1 MKPTFLIA
9 FLLCIASSLFGQ
21 GTFVGGL
28 VTDQEEDMPL
38 PGAHVVLIDQADQS
52 ERATVTS
59 AEGRFR
65 FNDAKAGS
73 YLLKISFLGFEEHS
87 QTVEVGNSPVFLGKI
102 QLGQAAIQL
111 EGVEVKEQ
119 TLPAIQL
126 GDTTQ
131 FNAEAFKVNPDA
143 SAEDLVRKMPG
154 VVVSGGKVQ
163 AQGEDIKE
171 VLVDGKPFFGNDP
184 TAALRNLPAE
194 VIDKVQVFDQKS
206 EQAQFSGVEDG
217 QTSKTLNIITK
228 PTMRSGQ
235 FGKLYAGYG
244 YEDKYQVGGILN
256 FFNADQRISI
266 IGQSNNIN
274 LQNFATEDLLGVVG
288 SSGRGGWRGRGGRG
302 GGSIGDF
309 LVSQRDG
316 ISTTNAIGLN
326 YADDWGKK
334 IKATGSYFF
343 NLSENEAAQEV
354 NREYI
359 DDEEVSQFYVENTES
374 STRNLNHRLNFRME
388 YQIDSFNSIILRPR
402 LTLQQNEGS
411 ETTFGQTL
419 LGSDPLNQSNYQFNP
434 DLSALNFSNDLLLRH
449 RFRKEGRTISL
460 NLDTEYNQ
468 SDGESFLYSEN
479 SFFGID
485 PTADTLQQFSDLQ
498 SDGWQFSSDLTYTE
512 PWGKRGSLNFSYQAS
527 LERSTSDKRVFD
539 FAEADQ
545 DYTDPNDA
553 LSNVFQTDYLTQRG
567 GLGYRLNGQDYNIGL
582 TLNYQWATL
591 DNERTFPTENQFE
604 RDFRNWLPFAFLRYN
619 FSKTE
624 SLRVFYRTSTNPP
637 SVDQLQDVIDN
648 SNPLQLRA
656 GNPDLAQNYQ
666 HSLFIRYSSTN
677 TEKSTNFFALFGGS
691 FTQDYVA
698 NSTLIAN
705 SDTLLAQGIL
715 LQRGAQLTSPVNLD
729 GNYSLRSYVT
739 YGLPAKFLRSNV
751 NFNLSGTY
759 NRQPGLLNGDLNY
772 SNNTNLAVG
781 ITLAS
786 NISEKLDFTLSSRTS
801 YNWVRNTL
809 ATGSNNN
816 YLNQNSEATLNWI
829 FGNGFV
835 LRTGVNHQYYD
846 GLSAGIDPNYWL
858 WNAAFAKKLF
868 KDQRGELQLSVY
880 DLLGQNTSISRSV
893 NEVYIEDTTTD
904 VLQRYVM
911 LTFTY
916 QLRNFGKGSPQSQ
929 DDDNHPP
936 RPPHWGPRPGGF

>member
-288 SSGRGGWRGRGGRG
+288 SSGRVAGAAGA
-302 GGSIGDF
+302 
-309 LVSQRDG
+309 VE
-316 ISTTNAIGLN
+316 A
-326 YADDWGKK
+326 
-334 IKATGSYFF
+334 
-343 NLSENEAAQEV
+343 EAASATFSSASATAFPPPTPSGLIMPTTGGKRSRPQAA
-354 NREYI
+354 
-359 DDEEVSQFYVENTES
+359 TS
-374 STRNLNHRLNFRME
+374 ST
-388 YQIDSFNSIILRPR
+388 
-402 LTLQQNEGS
+402 
-411 ETTFGQTL
+411 
-419 LGSDPLNQSNYQFNP
+419 
-434 DLSALNFSNDLLLRH
+434 
-449 RFRKEGRTISL
+449 
-460 NLDTEYNQ
+460 
-468 SDGESFLYSEN
+468 
-479 SFFGID
+479 
-485 PTADTLQQFSDLQ
+485 
-498 SDGWQFSSDLTYTE
+498 
-512 PWGKRGSLNFSYQAS
+512 
-527 LERSTSDKRVFD
+527 
-539 FAEADQ
+539 
-545 DYTDPNDA
+545 
-553 LSNVFQTDYLTQRG
+553 
-567 GLGYRLNGQDYNIGL
+567 
-582 TLNYQWATL
+582 
-591 DNERTFPTENQFE
+591 
-604 RDFRNWLPFAFLRYN
+604 
-619 FSKTE
+619 
-624 SLRVFYRTSTNPP
+624 
-637 SVDQLQDVIDN
+637 
-648 SNPLQLRA
+648 
-656 GNPDLAQNYQ
+656 
-666 HSLFIRYSSTN
+666 
-677 TEKSTNFFALFGGS
+677 
-691 FTQDYVA
+691 
-698 NSTLIAN
+698 
-705 SDTLLAQGIL
+705 
-715 LQRGAQLTSPVNLD
+715 
-729 GNYSLRSYVT
+729 
-739 YGLPAKFLRSNV
+739 
-751 NFNLSGTY
+751 
-759 NRQPGLLNGDLNY
+759 
-772 SNNTNLAVG
+772 
-781 ITLAS
+781 
-786 NISEKLDFTLSSRTS
+786 
-801 YNWVRNTL
+801 
-809 ATGSNNN
+809 
-816 YLNQNSEATLNWI
+816 
-829 FGNGFV
+829 
-835 LRTGVNHQYYD
+835 
-846 GLSAGIDPNYWL
+846 
-858 WNAAFAKKLF
+858 
-868 KDQRGELQLSVY
+868 
-880 DLLGQNTSISRSV
+880 
-893 NEVYIEDTTTD
+893 
-904 VLQRYVM
+904 
-911 LTFTY
+911 
-916 QLRNFGKGSPQSQ
+916 
-929 DDDNHPP
+929 
-936 RPPHWGPRPGGF
+936 